1 MSHVPHSGT
10 LNGRTWGS
18 VGLPRFGEAKPG
30 PDPGLL
36 GETRSYADVLLEPFR
51 AGGVCDTGRRRF
63 HYDPCAW
70 MRGNPGR
77 QGTARYDEGTF
88 GIRDYPHQTNNTG
101 HLELNRRRPR
111 KCTVLPRLHQATPG
125 DRFRQPC
132 LSGPLSTSYLH
143 DLTSSAP
150 FPGCSKSQLLITY
163 ISYLFSP
170 HSLTSSL

>member
-1 MSHVPHSGT
+1 MGGP
-10 LNGRTWGS
+10 
-18 VGLPRFGEAKPG
+18 GEALVFPG
-30 PDPGLL
+30 LVRPNQDQTRVCLEKPDPMQM
-36 GETRSYADVLLEPFR
+36 YLLEPFR